1 MLIVIKNVEL
11 KLANWLKD
19 GKYRLSVLKL
29 LALENLLSSE
39 LASKLNLNRAS
50 MSRILR
56 NLKEKELV
64 DVITSGSRTVTY
76 VITKKGKEALK
87 SV

>member
-11 KLANWLKD
+11 RLANWLKD
-19 GKYRLSVLKL
+19 GEYRISVLKL
-29 LALENLLSSE
+29 LAQKNLLSSE

-76 VITKKGKEALK
+76 FITKKGKEALK